1 MKAKNYKP
9 TGAFDAAC
17 FKWLGIPA
25 IQASRIV
32 VIGVAVGAMMETFM
46 VKVWIGKT
54 NCACCAK
61 RKISR
66 IARRLSRMHT
76 PSVSLRTVYETV
88 KKKEAE
94 RRRDEQ
100 SITEPRFADV
110 LKQTWEAKKR
120 ELEAEKAAKSAG

>member
-1 MKAKNYKP
+1 MKQHIKRVDVKSTTVMTN
-9 TGAFDAAC
+9 TT
-17 FKWLGIPA
+17 
-25 IQASRIV
+25 
-32 VIGVAVGAMMETFM
+32 TFM

-66 IARRLSRMHT
+66 VARRLSRMHT

>member
-1 MKAKNYKP
+1 MAWLHAGRTPFRDHGKILWTCLSGEAALRGEHARKPASPRAVAHTGTGMKAKNYKP

-54 NCACCAK
+54 NCACCA
-61 RKISR
+61 
-66 IARRLSRMHT
+66 
-76 PSVSLRTVYETV
+76 
-88 KKKEAE
+88 
-94 RRRDEQ
+94 
-100 SITEPRFADV
+100 
-110 LKQTWEAKKR
+110 
-120 ELEAEKAAKSAG
+120 